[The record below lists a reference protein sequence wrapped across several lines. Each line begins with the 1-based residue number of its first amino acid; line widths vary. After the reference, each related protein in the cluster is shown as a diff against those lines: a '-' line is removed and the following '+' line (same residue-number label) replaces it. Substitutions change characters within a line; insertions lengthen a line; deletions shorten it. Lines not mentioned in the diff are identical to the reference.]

1 MKQGKRLGICTQP
14 VTQLWERP
22 EALEASDEL
31 LCGWIYAGLEEKNG
45 FLRVRTHYGYE
56 GWMDAKDFRPIPERY
71 EDRKRLYTVSTH
83 MADVLAEPRV
93 QGRRMNTLFAGSLIE
108 TSEESCT
115 EDDWIRV
122 MLPDGREG
130 WTRTHFLLPRRDGD
144 GFLEDGRLAEIAETS
159 DSGQADEKG
168 SSWPGGQEN
177 ALGQKMKESAL
188 RQEIADRA
196 LSFLGTQYRWGGKT
210 AMGIDCS
217 GLAFMSYLL
226 CGILIYR
233 DARIMPGFP
242 VREIPMGNPAETA
255 KKGDL
260 LFFPGHVA
268 VSLGEGRFVHAT
280 AYPGC
285 GCVTVNSLNEKD
297 QDYREDLKERL
308 LAVGSVFSQR

>member
-1 MKQGKRLGICTQP
+1 MVENERRICMEQERKLGICTRP
-14 VTQLWERP
+14 ITQLWNKP
-22 EALEASDEL
+22 EALEAADEL
-31 LCGWIYAGLEEKNG
+31 LCGWIYEVLEEKDG

-56 GWMDAKDFRPIPERY
+56 SWMDAKEYLSIPKQY
-71 EDRKRLYTVSTH
+71 KDRKGLYMVSAH
-83 MADVLAEPRV
+83 MVDVLAEPRV
-93 QGRRMNTLFAGSLIE
+93 QGRRMSTLFAGSLVRI
-108 TSEESCT
+108 SEKSRT

-122 MLPDGREG
+122 VLPNGREG
-130 WTRTHFLLPRRDGD
+130 WMRTHFLMPRRDGD
-144 GFLEDGRLAEIAETS
+144 GFLEDGRLPEISEAAAFVQM
-159 DSGQADEKG
+159 GRK
-168 SSWPGGQEN
+168 EN
-177 ALGQKMKESAL
+177 EEAL

-217 GLAFMSYLL
+217 GLAFMSYLM

-255 KKGDL
+255 RVGDL

-268 VSLGEGRFVHAT
+268 VSLGDGRFVHAT

-297 QDYREDLKERL
+297 PDFRKDLREKLI
-308 LAVGSVFSQR
+308 AVGSVFPLR

>member
-1 MKQGKRLGICTQP
+1 MEQKRKAGICARP
-14 VTQLWERP
+14 ITQLWNKP
-22 EALEASDEL
+22 EALEAADEL
-31 LCGWIYAGLEEKNG
+31 LCGWIYEVLEEKDG

-56 GWMDAKDFRPIPERY
+56 SWMDAKEYLSIPKQY
-71 EDRKRLYTVSTH
+71 KDRKGLYMVSAH
-83 MADVLAEPRV
+83 MVDVLAEPRV
-93 QGRRMNTLFAGSLIE
+93 QGRRMSTLFAGSLVRI
-108 TSEESCT
+108 SEKSRT

-122 MLPDGREG
+122 VLPNGREG
-130 WTRTHFLLPRRDGD
+130 WMRTHFLMPRRDGD
-144 GFLEDGRLAEIAETS
+144 GFLENGRL
-159 DSGQADEKG
+159 
-168 SSWPGGQEN
+168 PGISEAAASVQMGRKEN
-177 ALGQKMKESAL
+177 EEAL

-217 GLAFMSYLL
+217 GLAFMSYLMS
-226 CGILIYR
+226 GILIFR

-255 KKGDL
+255 RVGDL

-268 VSLGEGRFVHAT
+268 VSLGDGRFVHAT

-297 QDYREDLKERL
+297 PDFRKDLREKLI
-308 LAVGSVFSQR
+308 AVGSVFPLR

>member
-1 MKQGKRLGICTQP
+1 MVENERRICMEQERKLGICTRP
-14 VTQLWERP
+14 ITQLWNKP
-22 EALEASDEL
+22 EALEAADEL
-31 LCGWIYAGLEEKNG
+31 LCGWIYEVLEEKDG

-56 GWMDAKDFRPIPERY
+56 SWMDAKEYLSIPEQY
-71 EDRKRLYTVSTH
+71 KDRKGLYMVSAH
-83 MADVLAEPRV
+83 MVDVLAEPRV
-93 QGRRMNTLFAGSLIE
+93 QGRRMSTLFAGSLVRI
-108 TSEESCT
+108 SEKSRT

-122 MLPDGREG
+122 VLPDGREG
-130 WTRTHFLLPRRDGD
+130 WMRTHFLMPRRDGD
-144 GFLEDGRLAEIAETS
+144 GFLENGRL
-159 DSGQADEKG
+159 
-168 SSWPGGQEN
+168 PGISEAAASVQMGRKEN
-177 ALGQKMKESAL
+177 EEAL

-217 GLAFMSYLL
+217 GLAFMSYLMS
-226 CGILIYR
+226 GILIYR

-255 KKGDL
+255 RVGDL

-268 VSLGEGRFVHAT
+268 VSLGDGRFVHAT

-297 QDYREDLKERL
+297 PDFRKDLREKLI
-308 LAVGSVFSQR
+308 AVGSVFPLR

>member
-1 MKQGKRLGICTQP
+1 MEQERKLGICTRP
-14 VTQLWERP
+14 ITQLWNKP
-22 EALEASDEL
+22 EALEAADEL
-31 LCGWIYAGLEEKNG
+31 LCGWIYEVLEEKDG

-56 GWMDAKDFRPIPERY
+56 SWMDAKEYLSIPKQY
-71 EDRKRLYTVSTH
+71 KDRKGLYMVSAH
-83 MADVLAEPRV
+83 MVDVLAEPRV
-93 QGRRMNTLFAGSLIE
+93 QGRRMSTLFAGSLVRI
-108 TSEESCT
+108 SEKSRT

-122 MLPDGREG
+122 VLPNGREG
-130 WTRTHFLLPRRDGD
+130 WMRTHFLMPRRDGD
-144 GFLEDGRLAEIAETS
+144 GFLEDGRL
-159 DSGQADEKG
+159 
-168 SSWPGGQEN
+168 PGVSEEAASVQMGRKEN
-177 ALGQKMKESAL
+177 EEAL

-217 GLAFMSYLL
+217 GLAFMSYLMS
-226 CGILIYR
+226 GILIYR

-255 KKGDL
+255 RVGDL

-268 VSLGEGRFVHAT
+268 VSLGDGRFVHAT

-297 QDYREDLKERL
+297 PDFRKDLREKLI
-308 LAVGSVFSQR
+308 AVGSVFPLR

>member
-1 MKQGKRLGICTQP
+1 MEQKRKAGICARP
-14 VTQLWERP
+14 ITQLWNKP
-22 EALEASDEL
+22 EALEAADEL
-31 LCGWIYAGLEEKNG
+31 LCGWIYEVLEEKDG

-56 GWMDAKDFRPIPERY
+56 SWMDAKEYLSIPEQY
-71 EDRKRLYTVSTH
+71 KDRKGLYMVSAH
-83 MADVLAEPRV
+83 MVDVLAEPRV
-93 QGRRMNTLFAGSLIE
+93 QGRRMSTLFAGSLVRI
-108 TSEESCT
+108 SEKSRT

-122 MLPDGREG
+122 VLPDGREG
-130 WTRTHFLLPRRDGD
+130 WMRTHFLMPRRDGD
-144 GFLEDGRLAEIAETS
+144 GFLEDGRL
-159 DSGQADEKG
+159 
-168 SSWPGGQEN
+168 PGISEAAAFVQMGRKEN
-177 ALGQKMKESAL
+177 EEAL

-217 GLAFMSYLL
+217 GLAFMSYLM

-255 KKGDL
+255 RVGDL
-260 LFFPGHVA
+260 FFFPGHVA
-268 VSLGEGRFVHAT
+268 VSLGDGRFVHAT

-297 QDYREDLKERL
+297 PDFRKDLREKLI
-308 LAVGSVFSQR
+308 AVGSVFPLR

>member
-1 MKQGKRLGICTQP
+1 MKLVENERRICMEQERKLGICTRP
-14 VTQLWERP
+14 ITQLWNKP
-22 EALEASDEL
+22 EALEAADEL
-31 LCGWIYAGLEEKNG
+31 LCGWIYEVLEEKDG

-56 GWMDAKDFRPIPERY
+56 SWMDAKEYLSIPEQY
-71 EDRKRLYTVSTH
+71 KDRKGLYMVSAH
-83 MADVLAEPRV
+83 MVDVLAEPRV
-93 QGRRMNTLFAGSLIE
+93 QGRRMSTLFAGSLVRI
-108 TSEESCT
+108 SEKSRT

-122 MLPDGREG
+122 VLPNGREG
-130 WTRTHFLLPRRDGD
+130 WMRTHFLMPRRDGD
-144 GFLEDGRLAEIAETS
+144 GFLEDGRL
-159 DSGQADEKG
+159 
-168 SSWPGGQEN
+168 PGVSEEAASVQTGRKEN
-177 ALGQKMKESAL
+177 EEAL

-217 GLAFMSYLL
+217 GLAFMSYLMS
-226 CGILIYR
+226 GILIYR

-255 KKGDL
+255 RVGDL

-268 VSLGEGRFVHAT
+268 VSLGDGRFVHAT

-297 QDYREDLKERL
+297 PDFRKDLREKLI
-308 LAVGSVFSQR
+308 AVGSVFPLR

>member
-1 MKQGKRLGICTQP
+1 MVENERRICMEQERKLGICTRP
-14 VTQLWERP
+14 ITQLWNKP
-22 EALEASDEL
+22 EALEAADEL
-31 LCGWIYAGLEEKNG
+31 LCGWIYEVLEEKDG

-56 GWMDAKDFRPIPERY
+56 SWMDAKEYLSIPKQY
-71 EDRKRLYTVSTH
+71 KDRKGLYMVSAH
-83 MADVLAEPRV
+83 MVDVLAEPRV
-93 QGRRMNTLFAGSLIE
+93 QGRRMSTLFAGSLVRI
-108 TSEESCT
+108 SEKSRT

-122 MLPDGREG
+122 VLPDGREG
-130 WTRTHFLLPRRDGD
+130 WMRTHFLMPRRDGD
-144 GFLEDGRLAEIAETS
+144 GFLEDGRL
-159 DSGQADEKG
+159 
-168 SSWPGGQEN
+168 PGISEAAASVQMGRKEN
-177 ALGQKMKESAL
+177 EEAL

-217 GLAFMSYLL
+217 GLAFMSYLM

-255 KKGDL
+255 RVGDL

-268 VSLGEGRFVHAT
+268 VSLGDGRFVHAT

-297 QDYREDLKERL
+297 PDFRKDLREKLI
-308 LAVGSVFSQR
+308 AVGSVFPLR

>member
-1 MKQGKRLGICTQP
+1 MVENERRICMEQERKLGICTRP
-14 VTQLWERP
+14 ITQLWNKP
-22 EALEASDEL
+22 EALEAADEL
-31 LCGWIYAGLEEKNG
+31 LCGWIYEVLEEKDG

-56 GWMDAKDFRPIPERY
+56 SWMDAKEYLSIPKQY
-71 EDRKRLYTVSTH
+71 KDRKGLYMVSAH
-83 MADVLAEPRV
+83 MVDVLAEPRV
-93 QGRRMNTLFAGSLIE
+93 QGRRMSTLFAGSLVRI
-108 TSEESCT
+108 SEKSRT

-122 MLPDGREG
+122 VLPDGREG
-130 WTRTHFLLPRRDGD
+130 WMRTHFLMPRRDGD
-144 GFLEDGRLAEIAETS
+144 GFLENGRL
-159 DSGQADEKG
+159 
-168 SSWPGGQEN
+168 PGISEAAASVQMGRKEN
-177 ALGQKMKESAL
+177 EEAL

-217 GLAFMSYLL
+217 GLAFMSYLM

-242 VREIPMGNPAETA
+242 VREIPMGNPADTA
-255 KKGDL
+255 RVGDL

-297 QDYREDLKERL
+297 PDFRKDLREKLI
-308 LAVGSVFSQR
+308 AVGSVFPLR

>member
-1 MKQGKRLGICTQP
+1 MKLVENERRICMEQERKLGICTRP
-14 VTQLWERP
+14 ITQLWNKP
-22 EALEASDEL
+22 EALEAADEL
-31 LCGWIYAGLEEKNG
+31 LCGWIYEVLEEKDG

-56 GWMDAKDFRPIPERY
+56 SWMDAKEYLSIPKQY
-71 EDRKRLYTVSTH
+71 KDRKGLYMVSAH
-83 MADVLAEPRV
+83 MVDVLAEPRV
-93 QGRRMNTLFAGSLIE
+93 QGRRMSTLFAGSLVRI
-108 TSEESCT
+108 SEKSRT
-115 EDDWIRV
+115 ENDWIRV
-122 MLPDGREG
+122 VLPDGREG
-130 WTRTHFLLPRRDGD
+130 WMRTHFLMPRRDGD
-144 GFLEDGRLAEIAETS
+144 GFLEDGRL
-159 DSGQADEKG
+159 
-168 SSWPGGQEN
+168 PGISEAAAFVQMGRKEN
-177 ALGQKMKESAL
+177 EEAL

-217 GLAFMSYLL
+217 GLAFMSYLM

-242 VREIPMGNPAETA
+242 VREIPMGNPADTA
-255 KKGDL
+255 RVGDL

-297 QDYREDLKERL
+297 PDFRKDLREKLI
-308 LAVGSVFSQR
+308 AVGSVFPLR

>member
-1 MKQGKRLGICTQP
+1 MVENERRICMEQERKLGICTRP
-14 VTQLWERP
+14 ITQLWNKP
-22 EALEASDEL
+22 EALEAADEL
-31 LCGWIYAGLEEKNG
+31 LCGWIYEVLEEKDG

-56 GWMDAKDFRPIPERY
+56 SWMDAKEYLSIPEQY
-71 EDRKRLYTVSTH
+71 KDRKGLYMVSAY
-83 MADVLAEPRV
+83 MVDVLAEPRV
-93 QGRRMNTLFAGSLIE
+93 QGRRMSTLFAGSLVRI
-108 TSEESCT
+108 SEKSRT

-122 MLPDGREG
+122 VLPNGREG
-130 WTRTHFLLPRRDGD
+130 WMRTHFLMPRRDGD
-144 GFLEDGRLAEIAETS
+144 GFLEDGRL
-159 DSGQADEKG
+159 
-168 SSWPGGQEN
+168 PGVSEEAASVQMGRKEN
-177 ALGQKMKESAL
+177 EEAL

-217 GLAFMSYLL
+217 GLAFMSYLMS
-226 CGILIYR
+226 GILIYR

-255 KKGDL
+255 RVGDL

-268 VSLGEGRFVHAT
+268 VSLGDGRFVHAT

-297 QDYREDLKERL
+297 PDFRKDLREKLI
-308 LAVGSVFSQR
+308 AVGSVFPLR

>member
-1 MKQGKRLGICTQP
+1 MVENERRICMEQERKLGICTRP
-14 VTQLWERP
+14 ITQLWNKP
-22 EALEASDEL
+22 EALEAADEL
-31 LCGWIYAGLEEKNG
+31 LCGWIYEVLEEKDG

-56 GWMDAKDFRPIPERY
+56 SWMDAKEYLSIPEQY
-71 EDRKRLYTVSTH
+71 KDRKGLYMVSTH

-93 QGRRMNTLFAGSLIE
+93 QGRRMSTLFAGSLVRI
-108 TSEESCT
+108 SEKSRT

-122 MLPDGREG
+122 VLPNGREG
-130 WTRTHFLLPRRDGD
+130 WMRTHFLMPRRDGD
-144 GFLEDGRLAEIAETS
+144 GFLEDGRL
-159 DSGQADEKG
+159 
-168 SSWPGGQEN
+168 PGISEAAASVQMGRKEN
-177 ALGQKMKESAL
+177 EEAL

-217 GLAFMSYLL
+217 GLAFMSYLM
-226 CGILIYR
+226 CGILIFR
-233 DARIMPGFP
+233 DARVMPGFP

-255 KKGDL
+255 RVGDL

-268 VSLGEGRFVHAT
+268 VSLGDGRFVNAT

-297 QDYREDLKERL
+297 PDFRKDLREKLI
-308 LAVGSVFSQR
+308 AVGSIFPLR

>member
-1 MKQGKRLGICTQP
+1 MVENERRICMEQERKLGICTRP
-14 VTQLWERP
+14 ITQLWNKP
-22 EALEASDEL
+22 EALEAADEL
-31 LCGWIYAGLEEKNG
+31 LCGWIYEVLEEKDG

-56 GWMDAKDFRPIPERY
+56 SWMDAKEYLSIPKQY
-71 EDRKRLYTVSTH
+71 KDRKGLYMVSAH
-83 MADVLAEPRV
+83 MVDVLAEPRV
-93 QGRRMNTLFAGSLIE
+93 QGRRMSTLFAGSLVRI
-108 TSEESCT
+108 SEKSRT

-122 MLPDGREG
+122 VLPDGREG
-130 WTRTHFLLPRRDGD
+130 WMRTHFLMPRRDGD
-144 GFLEDGRLAEIAETS
+144 GFLEDGRL
-159 DSGQADEKG
+159 
-168 SSWPGGQEN
+168 PGISEAAASVQMGRKEN
-177 ALGQKMKESAL
+177 EEAL

-217 GLAFMSYLL
+217 GLAFMSYLM

-242 VREIPMGNPAETA
+242 VREIPMGNPADTA
-255 KKGDL
+255 RVGDL

-297 QDYREDLKERL
+297 PDFRKDLREKLI
-308 LAVGSVFSQR
+308 AVGSVFPLR